1 MQMYIRLENGKPA
14 GSPQS
19 NPLDESWVKYTP
31 FTGDFDDDR
40 MQLVDTFDSTSNS
53 VIQSV
58 TERPDKTAQVLKTVR
73 QKRNKLLFESDWT
86 QLPDVHMNAGKKE
99 QWTTYRTQLRDITKD
114 IDIDN
119 IVWPTIPEI

>member
-1 MQMYIRLENGKPA
+1 MQMYIRVIDGKPA

-19 NPLDESWVKYTP
+19 NPLDGSWVKYTP

-40 MQLVDTFDSTSNS
+40 MQLVDTFDSDSNS

-58 TERPDKTAQVLKTVR
+58 IERPDKTAQVLKTVR
-73 QKRNKLLFESDWT
+73 QKRNKLLLESDWT
-86 QLPDVHMNAGKKE
+86 QLPDVYMNAGKKE

-114 IDIDN
+114 IDINN
-119 IVWPTIPEI
+119 IVWPNIPEI